1 MEITLAIDT
10 ATCIRCGKCVRV
22 CPSGIFTQ
30 QKPNGNTESRTTG
43 TPAGNDQENTPA
55 SSSKNGSE
63 IRIVNPE
70 TCIVCGHCV
79 AACPTGSVEHGDFPA
94 GKVHKIDYG
103 QLPTPEQ
110 VLLLCKARRSNRA
123 ITSKPVPPEKLGL
136 ILEAAHRAPIRER
149 LAVGIVHSGYRSEKA
164 TGSKRFY
171 HPHLRQG
178 PGQASKTRCSNRY

>member
-30 QKPNGNTESRTTG
+30 QKPDGNTESRTTG

-70 TCIVCGHCV
+70 TCIVCGPVSYTHL
-79 AACPTGSVEHGDFPA
+79 T
-94 GKVHKIDYG
+94 
-103 QLPTPEQ
+103 LPT
-110 VLLLCKARRSNRA
+110 
-123 ITSKPVPPEKLGL
+123 I
-136 ILEAAHRAPIRER
+136 
-149 LAVGIVHSGYRSEKA
+149 
-164 TGSKRFY
+164 
-171 HPHLRQG
+171 
-178 PGQASKTRCSNRY
+178 CSV